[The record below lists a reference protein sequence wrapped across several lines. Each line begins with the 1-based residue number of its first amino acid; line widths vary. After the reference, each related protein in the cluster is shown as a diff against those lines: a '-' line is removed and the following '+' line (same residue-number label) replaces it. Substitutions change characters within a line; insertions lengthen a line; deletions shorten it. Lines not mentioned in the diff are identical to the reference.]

1 MIVQDVV
8 VLNKV
13 DLVPGELADVEAQIR
28 KINALVKIVHSVRC
42 QLNLKDILD
51 RRSFDVQVVQLP
63 LGDIQRAVS
72 SSLL

>member
-28 KINALVKIVHSVRC
+28 NINALVRIVHSVRC
-42 QLNLKDILD
+42 QLNL
-51 RRSFDVQVVQLP
+51 RT
-63 LGDIQRAVS
+63 
-72 SSLL
+72 SLIAGLLMFR